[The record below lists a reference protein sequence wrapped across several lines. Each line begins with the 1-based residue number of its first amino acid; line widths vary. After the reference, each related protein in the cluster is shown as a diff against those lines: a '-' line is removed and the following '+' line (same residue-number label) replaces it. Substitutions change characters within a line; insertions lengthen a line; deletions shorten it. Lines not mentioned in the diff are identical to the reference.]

1 MKNLKYILFAFITI
15 AFSSCEDVVDI
26 DLNTAPPRLVIDAS
40 IVWQKGTVGN
50 YQRIKLSTTTGYY
63 ETTAPPVSGATVF
76 ITDSNNTVFNFI
88 ENMGTGEY
96 TCDNFLPVLN
106 SDYVLTVVHDGQTY
120 TATETLKPVPAID
133 YIEQN
138 DEGGFIGDAIEIKTF
153 ITDNASTTDFYLW
166 KYNPSYAVIP
176 SFDAGNDDFINGN
189 QFFDLFISEDL
200 ESGQTLGISVYGI
213 SQTYYNY
220 MNILL
225 SISGGGG
232 PFSTPTATLRGNI
245 VNQTNFDNYALGYFN
260 VSEMDYQVYQVQ

>member
-1 MKNLKYILFAFITI
+1 MKNLKYILLALFAISI
-15 AFSSCEDVVDI
+15 SSCEDVVDV

-40 IVWQKGTVGN
+40 IVWQKGTAGN
-50 YQRIKLSTTTGYY
+50 DQKIKLTTTTSYY
-63 ETTAPPVSGATVF
+63 ETTSPPVSGATVF
-76 ITDSNNTVFNFI
+76 ITDSNNTVFNFV
-88 ENMGTGEY
+88 ENAGTGEY
-96 TCDNFLPVLN
+96 LCANFLPVLN
-106 SDYVLTVVHDGQTY
+106 SDYVLTVIYDGQTY
-120 TATETLKPVPAID
+120 TATETLKPVPTID

-138 DEGGFIGDAIEIKTF
+138 NEGGFTGDEIEIKTF

-176 SFDAGNDDFINGN
+176 AFGVGDDDFINGN

-213 SQTYYNY
+213 SQTYHNY

-232 PFSTPTATLRGNI
+232 PFSTPTASLRGNI
-245 VNQTNFDNYALGYFN
+245 INQTNFDNYALGYFN
-260 VSEMDYQVYQVQ
+260 VSEMDYRLHQVE